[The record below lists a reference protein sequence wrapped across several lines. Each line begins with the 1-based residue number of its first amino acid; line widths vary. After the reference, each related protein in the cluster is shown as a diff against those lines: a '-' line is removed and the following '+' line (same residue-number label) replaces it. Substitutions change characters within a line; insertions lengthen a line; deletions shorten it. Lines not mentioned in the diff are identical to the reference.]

1 VLGRPPPCTG
11 FAGAL
16 GRTAE
21 RRTLLA
27 LEPSGGH
34 PMGPASEAV
43 VRRRRRTLS
52 QPARTL
58 MGSRP
63 RRPSRRAAPHP
74 RRVSNPYS
82 PERANGHAWGC
93 GIVGFD
99 GISGGMVGGTPAGS
113 FGGGML
119 FGAGDGTPTGS
130 GPGVSAG
137 RGGWVGAG
145 LGSAGLGSG

>member
-1 VLGRPPPCTG
+1 M
-11 FAGAL
+11 A
-16 GRTAE
+16 
-21 RRTLLA
+21 TLLF
-27 LEPSGGH
+27 
-34 PMGPASEAV
+34 ASRESDSL
-43 VRRRRRTLS
+43 RSENPGMS
-52 QPARTL
+52 QP
-58 MGSRP
+58 SRGLVLP
-63 RRPSRRAAPHP
+63 
-74 RRVSNPYS
+74 NPYS

-93 GIVGFD
+93 GIVGFH

-119 FGAGDGTPTGS
+119 LGAGDGTPTGS